1 MLETTGTTSAK
12 KIMIFKSWNYLN
24 ACIFSKNI
32 FKYNSKNILVHCLPI
47 TYNAGINNLLFAPI
61 FSQSKIILT
70 ENFNFFSINKIIKC
84 IKYKVNCIQ
93 LMPSMYMMLNLANSL
108 KIKKFINNCSKI
120 VSTGSYLYE
129 EVNSIFEKNFKKK
142 IRSCYGITELGG
154 ALSLS
159 NYKSKLNSVGNISKK
174 IKFKILKN
182 KLLLLNTKFMM
193 YGFINLQNNKI
204 RKINTQKF
212 INTGDLAN
220 IKNREL
226 YLVGRKREIVKRG
239 GEMISLKEIENI
251 TLKFKFVSN
260 VCCISKKN
268 IYSDEDIIIIVE
280 TKKFF
285 SEKTKNNFTN
295 F

>member
-1 MLETTGTTSAK
+1 
-12 KIMIFKSWNYLN
+12 
-24 ACIFSKNI
+24 
-32 FKYNSKNILVHCLPI
+32 
-47 TYNAGINNLLFAPI
+47 
-61 FSQSKIILT
+61 
-70 ENFNFFSINKIIKC
+70 
-84 IKYKVNCIQ
+84 
-93 LMPSMYMMLNLANSL
+93 MMLNLANSL
-108 KIKKFINNCSKI
+108 KVKKFINNCSKI

-159 NYKSKLNSVGNISKK
+159 NYKGKLNSVGNISKK

-193 YGFINLQNNKI
+193 YGFINLQNNKT
-204 RKINTQKF
+204 RKIDPQKF

-260 VCCISKKN
+260 VCCISKK
-268 IYSDEDIIIIVE
+268 YL
-280 TKKFF
+280 F
-285 SEKTKNNFTN
+285 
-295 F
+295 